1 MLRFDIFSNLFKNKC
16 FLKVIICV
24 FLLVDKGMREVYETV
39 TKTSGLYTRTVTDL
53 NQIRLSVLYYTLC
66 SQRNKFLIPLVYK
79 KVKVSVI

>member
-1 MLRFDIFSNLFKNKC
+1 M
-16 FLKVIICV
+16 KVIICV

>member
-1 MLRFDIFSNLFKNKC
+1 
-16 FLKVIICV
+16 
-24 FLLVDKGMREVYETV
+24 MREVNETV
-39 TKTSGLYTRTVTDL
+39 TKTPGLYTRTVTDL